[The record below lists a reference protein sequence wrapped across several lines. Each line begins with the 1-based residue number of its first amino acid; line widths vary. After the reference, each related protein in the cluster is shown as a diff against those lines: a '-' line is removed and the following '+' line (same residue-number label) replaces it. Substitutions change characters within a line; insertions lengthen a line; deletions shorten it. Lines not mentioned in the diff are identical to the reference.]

1 MAVLFA
7 EVDLNEIT
15 RLVACL
21 KEPTFVV
28 QNKSRL
34 APASPTFFPE
44 LARGP
49 VPEELFGTHIT
60 FRRPQ
65 LRRYGHHQ
73 S

>member
-7 EVDLNEIT
+7 EVDLNDIT

-34 APASPTFFPE
+34 APDSPTFFPE

-49 VPEELFGTHIT
+49 VPEELFG
-60 FRRPQ
+60 
-65 LRRYGHHQ
+65 
-73 S
+73 